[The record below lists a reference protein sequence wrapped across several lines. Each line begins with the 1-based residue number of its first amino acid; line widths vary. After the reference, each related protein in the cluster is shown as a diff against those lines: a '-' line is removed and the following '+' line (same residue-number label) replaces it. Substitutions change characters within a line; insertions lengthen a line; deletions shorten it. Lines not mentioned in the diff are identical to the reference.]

1 MVSPILPV
9 LSPAEDTVPR
19 ICFHSQRRAFH
30 GYAECLRQDAG
41 PNPICVHGSRIFLPS
56 LQKILSQSWLMFPP
70 KQIHQLCR
78 FDKYFPPDRSYCLSI
93 NHSPSCC
100 VPYALFFH
108 FFRSVP
114 VCGLRNA
121 RSNKAVQSSQKNNR
135 FPYLSLLSVRKII
148 RCNSPNKY
156 SALHVPHLYVH
167 CSQCRTCGHYA

>member
-1 MVSPILPV
+1 MVCPILQA
-9 LSPAEDTVPR
+9 LSPAGGTVPR

-30 GYAECLRQDAG
+30 GYAGCLRQDAA
-41 PNPICVHGSRIFLPS
+41 PNPVCVHGGQIFLPS

-70 KQIHQLCR
+70 KQTHQL
-78 FDKYFPPDRSYCLSI
+78 FQSDKYFPPDRSYYLSV

-100 VPYALFFH
+100 VPYALFSH

-135 FPYLSLLSVRKII
+135 FPYPAPLSVRKII
-148 RCNSPNKY
+148 RCSNPNKY
-156 SALHVPHLYVH
+156 SALHVPHLYAH
-167 CSQCRTCGHYA
+167 CS